1 MELRLCGAQP
11 EQAEQK
17 EEEKMLKGSR
27 FLRQRQQ

>member
-17 EEEKMLKGSR
+17 EEEKMLKGPR
-27 FLRQRQQ
+27 FLGQRQR